1 MIANLSFV
9 ATLVLEVETN
19 EVMVAGISDSIFLA
33 TNGTFAFQNFDIFK
47 SFDNRSFV
55 LENLKL
61 MKNLEM

>member
-33 TNGTFAFQNFDIFK
+33 TNGTFAFQNFDIQII
-47 SFDNRSFV
+47 
-55 LENLKL
+55 
-61 MKNLEM
+61 